1 MTTAGFLLCGSW
13 RHMRGHEGRWSLGAG
28 GSVRIGAMILGD
40 VEHHG
45 VAEDLRECQAFD
57 IGFGF
62 GFAGGVSAWM

>member
-1 MTTAGFLLCGSW
+1 M
-13 RHMRGHEGRWSLGAG
+13 
-28 GSVRIGAMILGD
+28 RIGAMILGD